1 MLTERIVNKEVHLPE
16 GWKIDSVNH
25 IHSNEFVQLYEDI
38 IHIRGKEKVY
48 TRIKRKDYS
57 TIVPFI
63 SNDQILVIKSY
74 RHLVDSIQIEVPSG
88 YIETGEEPQEAAMRE
103 LKEETGYAAKEFIQ
117 IGTYTPD
124 YTMFEQKGNLFVAYH
139 LVNEGDQE
147 LGTMELIEP
156 AILTIKE
163 IMKLLSEGKIL
174 NASSIVAFY
183 WAINFHLNNHLYK
196 GQKSK

>member
-1 MLTERIVNKEVHLPE
+1 MLTERIVNKEVRLPE
-16 GWKIDSVNH
+16 GWKINSIKH

-38 IHIRGKEKVY
+38 IDIRGKEKVY

-88 YIETGEEPQEAAMRE
+88 YIETGEDPKEAALRE
-103 LKEETGYAAKEFIQ
+103 LKEETGYAAKEITQ

-124 YTMFEQKGNLFVAYH
+124 YTMFEQKGNLFVAYD
-139 LVNEGDQE
+139 LVNEGDQG
-147 LGTMELIEP
+147 LGIMELIEP

-183 WAINFHLNNHLYK
+183 WAINFHHNNYLHK
-196 GQKSK
+196 GQGSK

>member
-1 MLTERIVNKEVHLPE
+1 VNKEVHLPE
-16 GWKIDSVNH
+16 GWKIDSIKH
-25 IHSNEFVQLYEDI
+25 IHSNDFIQLYEDI
-38 IHIRGKEKVY
+38 INIRGRKKVY
-48 TRIKRKDYS
+48 TRIKRKNYS

-88 YIETGEEPQEAAMRE
+88 YIETGEDPQEAALRE
-103 LKEETGYAAKEFIQ
+103 LKEETGYGAKEIIK

-124 YTMFEQKGNLFVAYH
+124 YTMFEQKGNLFVAYD
-139 LVNEGDQE
+139 LVNEGDQK
-147 LGTMELIEP
+147 LGSMELIEP
-156 AILTIKE
+156 VILTVRE

-183 WAINFHLNNHLYK
+183 WAIDFHLNRHLHNGK
-196 GQKSK
+196 ASK

>member
-1 MLTERIVNKEVHLPE
+1 VNKEVHLPE
-16 GWKIDSVNH
+16 GWKIDSIKH
-25 IHSNEFVQLYEDI
+25 IHSNDFIQLYEDI
-38 IHIRGKEKVY
+38 INIKGRKKVY
-48 TRIKRKDYS
+48 TRIKRKNYS

-88 YIETGEEPQEAAMRE
+88 YIETGEDPQEAALRE
-103 LKEETGYAAKEFIQ
+103 LKEETGYGAKEIIK

-124 YTMFEQKGNLFVAYH
+124 YSMFEQQGNLFVAYD
-139 LVNEGDQE
+139 LVNEGDQK
-147 LGTMELIEP
+147 LGSMELIEP
-156 AILTIKE
+156 AILTVRE

-183 WAINFHLNNHLYK
+183 WAIDFHLNRHLHNGK
-196 GQKSK
+196 ASK